1 MPTMRPVDVLLVD
14 DNPADVELI
23 IRAMRK
29 NKLVGEVHV
38 ARDGEEALD
47 FMYAKGAYADRADKP
62 LPRVII
68 LDLRLPKI
76 DGIEVLRRIKADE
89 RMRAI
94 PVIVMTVSEEERD
107 MTESYKLG
115 IERYIIKP
123 KDFTRLEAALS
134 ELSIYWLLW
143 KELP

>member
-115 IERYIIKP
+115 VERYIIKP